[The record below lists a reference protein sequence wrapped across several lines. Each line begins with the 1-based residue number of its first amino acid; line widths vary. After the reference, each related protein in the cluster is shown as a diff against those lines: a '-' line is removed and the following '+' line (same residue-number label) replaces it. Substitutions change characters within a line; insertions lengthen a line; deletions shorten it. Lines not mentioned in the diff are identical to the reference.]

1 MDMLE
6 AMSVNDAASAL
17 NISPGRVRV
26 LIRAGRLPAR
36 KFAGRWVVQRA
47 DLSSVRDRRP
57 GRPHW
62 AAPENR
68 LPATGRER

>member
-6 AMSVNDAASAL
+6 VLSVEEAAAAL
-17 NISPGRVRV
+17 RISPGRVRV

-36 KFAGRWVVQRA
+36 KFAGRWVVRRA
-47 DLSSVRDRRP
+47 DLASVQQRRP

-62 AAPENR
+62 AASDSR
-68 LPATGRER
+68 RPAADHER